1 MFINY
6 KNIIIIIT
14 MPLMNIYFDEEEDE
28 KINTFSKKWKY
39 SKTETLKKI
48 VRNFK
53 EE

>member
-1 MFINY
+1 
-6 KNIIIIIT
+6 
-14 MPLMNIYFDEEEDE
+14 MPLVNIYFDKEENE
-28 KINTFSKKWKY
+28 KINTFSKRWEC

>member
-1 MFINY
+1 
-6 KNIIIIIT
+6 
-14 MPLMNIYFDEEEDE
+14 MPLVNIYFDEEEN
-28 KINTFSKKWKY
+28 KRINNFSKKWEC